1 MTYHPHAS
9 YPGFGWIEPMMT
21 MDDPLIAEA
30 VAAAIIAYHNQQME
44 VAYANGVDMAE
55 LLGYG
60 SDIP

>member
-1 MTYHPHAS
+1 MTYHPHTS

-60 SDIP
+60 CDIT